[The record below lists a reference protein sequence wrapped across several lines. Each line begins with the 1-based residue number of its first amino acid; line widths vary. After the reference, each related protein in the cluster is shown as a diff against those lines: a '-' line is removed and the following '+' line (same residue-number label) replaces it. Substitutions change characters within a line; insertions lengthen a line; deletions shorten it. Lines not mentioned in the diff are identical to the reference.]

1 VRDLG
6 LRLRCVRGHVH
17 SCYMSVKIIQVD
29 LSVYV
34 ARVVVDEETYFDSPQ
49 FYALHQARS
58 YARRFARKVEELLR
72 AEE

>member
-1 VRDLG
+1 
-6 LRLRCVRGHVH
+6 
-17 SCYMSVKIIQVD
+17 MSVKIIQVD

>member
-1 VRDLG
+1 
-6 LRLRCVRGHVH
+6 
-17 SCYMSVKIIQVD
+17 MSVKIIQVD

-34 ARVVVDEETYFDSPQ
+34 ARVVVDEETYFDSPR
-49 FYALHQARS
+49 FYALHHARS